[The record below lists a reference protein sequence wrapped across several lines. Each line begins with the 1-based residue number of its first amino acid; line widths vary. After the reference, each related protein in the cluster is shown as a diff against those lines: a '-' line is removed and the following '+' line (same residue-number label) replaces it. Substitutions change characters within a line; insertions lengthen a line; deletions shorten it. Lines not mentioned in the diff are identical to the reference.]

1 MRYLVR
7 DRQKSFPKSRGFSS
21 AVSKEGDLH
30 SGDSLWRKY
39 REIKSFVVNDISDI
53 FARNM
58 PPPSGLS
65 LEDNLLRTR

>member
-30 SGDSLWRKY
+30 TGD
-39 REIKSFVVNDISDI
+39 REIESFVVNDISDI

-65 LEDNLLRTR
+65 KEDILLRTR

>member
-30 SGDSLWRKY
+30 TGD
-39 REIKSFVVNDISDI
+39 REIESFVVNDISDI

-65 LEDNLLRTR
+65 LEDILLRTR